1 MHSLKKNK
9 EGKFQFA
16 NVLTVSFAHF
26 IHDVYSSFL
35 SPLLPILI
43 ERFGI
48 TYSMAG
54 LLTIIQ
60 RIPSLFNF
68 LFGIL
73 ADRLKV
79 RFLLILAPF
88 VTAVSMSL
96 MGLVSGYWM
105 LALLLFITGVSSSA
119 FHVPSPVLIKKI
131 SGKRTGEGMS
141 YYMVGGELARAVG
154 PIVVLAA
161 VSWWGLPGIWRL
173 IPVGFVASLI
183 LYWRFRD
190 IPISQHINRSNQYDG
205 IGASFRKYRFF
216 FLMLTGYTFSRAI
229 LKSTLSA
236 FLPTFL
242 TENGSSLWMS
252 GISLSVF
259 EIAGVL
265 GVLVL
270 GRYSDKA
277 GRRLMLIIVA
287 VFSPVFMWLFLITD
301 GYMRYA
307 MLLFLGFFIFSSTP
321 VILAYVQDLKSD
333 RPSFMNGLYMTISF
347 ATGALA
353 VFLSGWLADMTSMNT
368 AFYVC
373 IFASAL
379 AIPFAFLLKVNK
391 D

>member
-1 MHSLKKNK
+1 MQALEKHKD
-9 EGKFQFA
+9 GKFQFT

-35 SPLLPILI
+35 APLLPILI
-43 ERFGI
+43 ERLGI

-96 MGLVSGYWM
+96 VGLVSGYWM

-141 YYMVGGELARAVG
+141 YFMVGGELARAVG

-190 IPISQHINRSNQYDG
+190 IPISQHINRSSQYEG

-287 VFSPVFMWLFLITD
+287 IFSPVFMWLFLITD

-353 VFLSGWLADMTSMNT
+353 VFLSGWLADMTSMTT

-379 AIPFAFLLKVNK
+379 AIPFAFLLKVKK

>member
-1 MHSLKKNK
+1 MHAFGKHK

-16 NVLTVSFAHF
+16 NVLTVSLAHF

-35 SPLLPILI
+35 APLLPILI
-43 ERFGI
+43 ERLGI

-60 RIPSLFNF
+60 RIPSFFNF
-68 LFGIL
+68 LIGIL

-190 IPISQHINRSNQYDG
+190 IPISQHIKRSNQYEG

-242 TENGSSLWMS
+242 AENGSSLWMS

-277 GRRLMLIIVA
+277 GRRLMLIIA
-287 VFSPVFMWLFLITD
+287 AIFSPVFMWLFLITD

-347 ATGALA
+347 ATGAIA
-353 VFLSGWLADMTSMNT
+353 VFLSGWLADMTSMTT

-379 AIPFAFLLKVNK
+379 AIPFAFLLKVK
-391 D
+391 KA

>member
-1 MHSLKKNK
+1 MQALEKHK

-35 SPLLPILI
+35 APLLPILI
-43 ERFGI
+43 EKLGI
-48 TYSMAG
+48 SYSMAG
-54 LLTIIQ
+54 LLSIIQ

-96 MGLVSGYWM
+96 VGLVSGYWM

-190 IPISQHINRSNQYDG
+190 IPISQHIKRSNQYEG

-277 GRRLMLIIVA
+277 GRHLMLIIA
-287 VFSPVFMWLFLITD
+287 AIFSPVFMWLFLISD
-301 GYMRYA
+301 GYIRYA

-347 ATGALA
+347 ATGAIA
-353 VFLSGWLADMTSMNT
+353 VFLSGWLADMTSMTT

-379 AIPFAFLLKVNK
+379 AIPFAFLLKVKK